1 MIKMLV
7 FQELSGLKRRQDA
20 DLLSVQADLDEAA
33 NAIRNSDEKC
43 KKAILVAMR
52 LADELR
58 AEQERAKREE
68 QTRKASEAHVKVN
81 NLTFFHLNGHY
92 QSVFLF

>member
-1 MIKMLV
+1 MLV

-43 KKAILVAMR
+43 KKAILDAMR

>member
-1 MIKMLV
+1 MLV

-43 KKAILVAMR
+43 KKAILDAMR

-92 QSVFLF
+92 QYVFLF

>member
-43 KKAILVAMR
+43 KKAILGT
-52 LADELR
+52 
-58 AEQERAKREE
+58 QER
-68 QTRKASEAHVKVN
+68 
-81 NLTFFHLNGHY
+81 Y
-92 QSVFLF
+92 